1 MNYIITN
8 FKDFLNESIT
18 EITEEK
24 GPGTPIDPAGA
35 KTLVDLIVSKH
46 SDLAYRF
53 YSDKDTV
60 EKAGSISG
68 PIQKSAA
75 EELNSGNPAKAGLY
89 SLLKKAV
96 AATETEIPLFTAMG
110 LGITKENYRD
120 SKNVKAARKSYMDKL
135 ASMKE
140 EDAKKILVE
149 SLKVSP
155 ANPFP
160 SGMATPILWS
170 LLSQDEKNK
179 VYTQFMDLAKLKKYD
194 SVEGLQNVIEKHY
207 KAQRKDD
214 SARMQNPG
222 VVVSLNKEEMK
233 MDAPAKPG
241 KVVTT
246 YAIKP
251 EKEHEVFKPNMWGSN
266 GAEDYMEDTLK
277 DIIEN
282 LTSIFQR
289 YSSGEVKR
297 IISVSIQ
304 TSADRYRNTGQALN
318 LSWGQLAYAR
328 AISMA
333 KLVLDIAKEN
343 GIPDGILSEIN
354 SKIKIDISGS
364 NGDGTSGPNAPAPL
378 QFGYYITKGGK
389 TTWIQSSKE
398 NERGKIQIV
407 EMDDKGTPIEGKTP
421 KSMDMP
427 TKTDKKDYNE
437 YRYNNILIEYE
448 EGSKQPV
455 LPEASTPDKVIN
467 LSYPTAVR
475 LPGRYSSTTI
485 RIPLP
490 SISIGR
496 REKSTG
502 GGKPT
507 SCPDLTKSNI
517 ISIPYLQF
525 KIKQVEVAKFVK
537 DATR

>member
-1 MNYIITN
+1 MNYIITS

-18 EITEEK
+18 EVIEK
-24 GPGTPIDPAGA
+24 KAPGTPINEEGA
-35 KTLVDLIVSKH
+35 KTLVDLIVAKH
-46 SDLAYRF
+46 ADLAYEF
-53 YSDKDTV
+53 YTKKDTV
-60 EKAGSISG
+60 KKAGSISG

-75 EELNSGNPAKAGLY
+75 EELNNGNPAKAGLY
-89 SLLKKAV
+89 SLVKKAV
-96 AATETEIPLFTAMG
+96 AALETEIPLFTAMG
-110 LGITKENYRD
+110 MNITKENYREPK
-120 SKNVKAARKSYMDKL
+120 SVRAARNSYMDKL

-155 ANPFP
+155 VNPFP

-170 LLSQDEKNK
+170 LLSQDEKTK

-194 SVEGLQNVIEKHY
+194 SVEGLQKVIENHY
-207 KAQRKDD
+207 DDQKKDKA
-214 SARMQNPG
+214 ARMQNPG

-233 MDAPAKPG
+233 MEAPAKPG

-277 DIIEN
+277 DIVEN

-343 GIPDGILSEIN
+343 GIPDSILSEIN

-378 QFGYYITKGGK
+378 QFGYYVTKNGK
-389 TTWIQSSKE
+389 TAWIQTSKE
-398 NERGKIQIV
+398 TERGKIQIV

-421 KSMDMP
+421 KSVDMP

-475 LPGRYSSTTI
+475 LPGRYGTTTV
-485 RIPLP
+485 RIPIP
-490 SISIGR
+490 TISIGR
-496 REKSTG
+496 TERAN
-502 GGKPT
+502 GKPST
-507 SCPDLTKSNI
+507 ACPDLTKSNI

>member
-110 LGITKENYRD
+110 LDITKENYRD

-222 VVVSLNKEEMK
+222 VVVSLNK
-233 MDAPAKPG
+233 
-241 KVVTT
+241 
-246 YAIKP
+246 
-251 EKEHEVFKPNMWGSN
+251 
-266 GAEDYMEDTLK
+266 
-277 DIIEN
+277 
-282 LTSIFQR
+282 
-289 YSSGEVKR
+289 
-297 IISVSIQ
+297 
-304 TSADRYRNTGQALN
+304 
-318 LSWGQLAYAR
+318 
-328 AISMA
+328 
-333 KLVLDIAKEN
+333 
-343 GIPDGILSEIN
+343 
-354 SKIKIDISGS
+354 
-364 NGDGTSGPNAPAPL
+364 
-378 QFGYYITKGGK
+378 
-389 TTWIQSSKE
+389 
-398 NERGKIQIV
+398 
-407 EMDDKGTPIEGKTP
+407 
-421 KSMDMP
+421 
-427 TKTDKKDYNE
+427 
-437 YRYNNILIEYE
+437 
-448 EGSKQPV
+448 
-455 LPEASTPDKVIN
+455 
-467 LSYPTAVR
+467 
-475 LPGRYSSTTI
+475 
-485 RIPLP
+485 
-490 SISIGR
+490 
-496 REKSTG
+496 
-502 GGKPT
+502 
-507 SCPDLTKSNI
+507 
-517 ISIPYLQF
+517 
-525 KIKQVEVAKFVK
+525 
-537 DATR
+537 